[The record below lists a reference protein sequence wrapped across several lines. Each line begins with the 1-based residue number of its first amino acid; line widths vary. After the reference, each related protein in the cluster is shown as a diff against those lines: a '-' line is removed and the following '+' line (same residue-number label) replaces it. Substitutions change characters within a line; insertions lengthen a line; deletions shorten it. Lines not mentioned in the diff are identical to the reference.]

1 MQSVQYPGTGQPLDG
16 YFAISCHTGRQR
28 QHVST
33 DLSIHASYELGS
45 YLKTYASHCAAHRA
59 RLFIPFRD
67 VRKEIQKDHLCTTL
81 ILPVL
86 YVFQDLLSLPT
97 SSDLQL
103 VSPRTSLICFPAP
116 ALPDNHRLHCRRSI
130 CPRAIPPRARR
141 PLSSHK
147 GEISCKTRVRRRS
160 IRRCARRWLCRSRC
174 RGRDQRLRSGRRGI
188 RIVEV

>member
-1 MQSVQYPGTGQPLDG
+1 MQSVQYPGTGQPLNG
-16 YFAISCHTGRQR
+16 YFAIPCHTGRQR

-67 VRKEIQKDHLCTTL
+67 VRKEIQKGHLCTTL

-86 YVFQDLLSLPT
+86 YVFQDLLSSPT
-97 SSDLQL
+97 SPDLQL
-103 VSPRTSLICFPAP
+103 ISSGTSLIRFPAP
-116 ALPDNHRLHCRRSI
+116 ALPDNHRLHRRRGI

-147 GEISCKTRVRRRS
+147 GEVSRKSGMRGWS
-160 IRRCARRWLCRSRC
+160 IRRCARRWLS
-174 RGRDQRLRSGRRGI
+174 
-188 RIVEV
+188 